1 MYIYNTM
8 SRRKELLVPLK
19 EGKISMYACGPTVY
33 NFFHIGNARPF
44 IVFDTLRRYLEYRGY
59 QVTFVQ
65 NFTDIDDKMIRR
77 ANEEGITVKELG
89 DRFIQEYYKD
99 ADALGVKRATVNP
112 RATEHIQDII
122 DLVKTLV
129 EKGHAYPTP
138 NGDVYFSVRSWPGY
152 GKLSGQNID
161 DLENG
166 ARVDPTEEKQ
176 DPMDFALWKG
186 QKPGEPAWPS
196 PWGMGRPGWHIEC
209 SAMSMAILGQSFD
222 IHGGGQDLIFPHH
235 ENEIAQSEA
244 ATGKPFA
251 HYWMHNGFINVDNQ
265 KMSKSLGNFFTVRD
279 IAKEYDL
286 DVVRLFMLS
295 VQYRNP
301 INFSRDL
308 IQQAAV
314 ALQRL
319 RTALDRLKEAPVAS
333 EPAADEQAFVD
344 TLEGYRTRF
353 NEAMDDDLNTADALG
368 VLFDLARAAN
378 TFVSVPRTRKAIDA
392 VTALYTELMDVLGL
406 LPRKTGEEF
415 PAEVLALLDERQ
427 AARKAKNYAR
437 ADEIREQLKSL
448 GYAIEDSRLGAKLK
462 KL

>member
-8 SRRKELLVPLK
+8 TRKKELFVPLQ
-19 EGKISMYACGPTVY
+19 EGKVSMYACGPTVY

-89 DRFIQEYYKD
+89 DRFIKEYYAD

-122 DLVKTLV
+122 DLVQTLV

-176 DPMDFALWKG
+176 DPLDFALWKG

-209 SAMSMAILGQSFD
+209 SAMSMSILGQSFD

-319 RTALDRLKEAPVAS
+319 RTALDRLKEAPVAE
-333 EPAADEQAFVD
+333 EPAEDEQAFLD
-344 TLEGYRTRF
+344 SLEGYRARF

-378 TFVSVPRTRKAIDA
+378 TFVSVPRTKSAVEA
-392 VTALYTELMDVLGL
+392 VTKTYTELMDVLGL
-406 LPRKTGEEF
+406 MPRKTGEEF

-427 AARKAKNYAR
+427 EARKAKNYAR
-437 ADEIREQLKSL
+437 ADEIRDQLKAL
-448 GYAIEDSRLGAKLK
+448 GYAIEDSRQGAKLK

>member
-8 SRRKELLVPLK
+8 TRKKELFVPLQ
-19 EGKISMYACGPTVY
+19 EGKVSMYACGPTVY

-89 DRFIQEYYKD
+89 DRFIKEYYAD

-122 DLVKTLV
+122 DLVQTLV

-176 DPMDFALWKG
+176 DPLDFALWKG

-209 SAMSMAILGQSFD
+209 SAMSMSILGQSFD

-319 RTALDRLKEAPVAS
+319 RTALDRLKEAPVAE
-333 EPAADEQAFVD
+333 EPAEDEQAFLD
-344 TLEGYRTRF
+344 SLEGYRARF

-378 TFVSVPRTRKAIDA
+378 TFVSVPRTKGAVEA
-392 VTALYTELMDVLGL
+392 VTKTYTELMDVLGL
-406 LPRKTGEEF
+406 MPRKTGEEF

-427 AARKAKNYAR
+427 EARKAKNYAR
-437 ADEIREQLKSL
+437 ADEIRDQLKSL
-448 GYAIEDSRLGAKLK
+448 
-462 KL
+462 